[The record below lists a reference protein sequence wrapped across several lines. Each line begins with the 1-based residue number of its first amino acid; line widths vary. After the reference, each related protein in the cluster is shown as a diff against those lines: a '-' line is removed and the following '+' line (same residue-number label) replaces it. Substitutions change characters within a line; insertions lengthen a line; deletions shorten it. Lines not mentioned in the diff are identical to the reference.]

1 MLTLAYVS
9 TQQVNVGTP
18 ARLLEALRH
27 GDRERCAL
35 RCRCRLLCG
44 KKVLRDALPFCF
56 ARRYTLSWRLLCP
69 RRCGASTSSRA
80 AKLRPAT
87 RDAQP
92 VAQRA
97 TLLQSRVSLLFRY
110 LTASKCTCRNEQAR
124 GLHLV
129 ASDLCGRDRSA
140 AAALG
145 SARSCFIRREAQKKP
160 LCAPP
165 AHQQKRICAET
176 PVGTPTRLQ
185 RYFAAPAMRRAVGF
199 APAVALLRLNR
210 RHAAVRNARL
220 APTTR
225 RRRPHFRAARLR
237 CVPARHLLTQPAE
250 SSRRAPRVQPRP
262 PRCGQRYCLQY
273 VPCRCVRWRHCCP
286 RKAHFGWFMS
296 CCRLVPFFGRR
307 TRCTAPCLRRQCRV
321 FWRPVVWCQIR
332 RRLGHCAATAVI
344 YRLHEAVFAR
354 VAVAQPC
361 SQRRAVCWR
370 HAPVGVASKQQGP
383 WLL

>member
-69 RRCGASTSSRA
+69 RRCGANTSSRA

-97 TLLQSRVSLLFRY
+97 TLLQSRVSLLSRY

-145 SARSCFIRREAQKKP
+145 SARSCFIRREAQSG
-160 LCAPP
+160 
-165 AHQQKRICAET
+165 
-176 PVGTPTRLQ
+176 VRLQ
-185 RYFAAPAMRRAVGF
+185 KAALRATSTSTKAHLCGD
-199 APAVALLRLNR
+199 AGWYADATSTLLRSA
-210 RHAAVRNARL
+210 RHA
-220 APTTR
+220 
-225 RRRPHFRAARLR
+225 
-237 CVPARHLLTQPAE
+237 
-250 SSRRAPRVQPRP
+250 S
-262 PRCGQRYCLQY
+262 RCGFCTG
-273 VPCRCVRWRHCCP
+273 C
-286 RKAHFGWFMS
+286 G
-296 CCRLVPFFGRR
+296 LV
-307 TRCTAPCLRRQCRV
+307 
-321 FWRPVVWCQIR
+321 
-332 RRLGHCAATAVI
+332 AT
-344 YRLHEAVFAR
+344 
-354 VAVAQPC
+354 
-361 SQRRAVCWR
+361 
-370 HAPVGVASKQQGP
+370 
-383 WLL
+383 